1 MPKFRELTESATQ
14 RPIHINPS
22 HVRFVRSDGA
32 ENAQIDFDEEHSL
45 GVLESPAVVRQRWTM
60 PTELKGRSASS
71 AKICLE

>member
-32 ENAQIDFDEEHSL
+32 ENAQIVFDEEHSL
-45 GVLESPAVVRQRWTM
+45 GVLESPAVVRQLDNA
-60 PTELKGRSASS
+60 ELKGRSANS